1 MIGPVERFFNYMTV
15 ERGFSS
21 NTLAAYRSD
30 LDQLVSFLNE
40 LNVQVGGVDAH
51 WKDVDLKLI
60 SSYVRYLQER
70 QYSAATLARKIA
82 STKSL
87 FSFLLD
93 DGVVDLDPTKEIS
106 VPRIGRSLP
115 DTLTLDEVD
124 RLLASPN
131 PNTDEGCRDRA
142 MFELLYASGIR
153 VTELVTLNIHD
164 VDLEQAFIRCLGKG
178 GKERLVPIHDKAVE
192 GIATYLKVAR
202 LRFAKRHTESALF
215 LNQRGNGLTRQ
226 GFWLILKRHV
236 AKVGIDK
243 RITPHTLR
251 HSFATHLLQGGA
263 SIRHVQELLGHAS
276 ITTTQIYTHLTS
288 EHVRMEY
295 DSSHPRA

>member
-131 PNTDEGCRDRA
+131 PNTDEGCRDSA

-192 GIATYLKVAR
+192 GIATYLKVAL
-202 LRFAKRHTESALF
+202 LRFPKRHTESALF
-215 LNQRGNGLTRQ
+215 LSQRGNGLTRQ

-236 AKVGIDK
+236 DKVGIDK

>member
-30 LDQLVSFLNE
+30 LDQLVSFLYE
-40 LNVQVGGVDAH
+40 LNFQVGGVDAH

-131 PNTDEGCRDRA
+131 PNTDEGCRDSA

-276 ITTTQIYTHLTS
+276 ITTTQIYTHVDQKNLKEQHS
-288 EHVRMEY
+288 NF
-295 DSSHPRA
+295 HPRG

>member
-131 PNTDEGCRDRA
+131 PNTDEGCRDSA

>member
-131 PNTDEGCRDRA
+131 PNTDEGCRDSA

-295 DSSHPRA
+295 DRSHPRA

>member
-1 MIGPVERFFNYMTV
+1 MTV

-131 PNTDEGCRDRA
+131 PNTDEGCRDSA

>member
-51 WKDVDLKLI
+51 WKDVALKLI

-131 PNTDEGCRDRA
+131 PNTDEGCRDSA

>member
-40 LNVQVGGVDAH
+40 LNVQVDGVDAH

-131 PNTDEGCRDRA
+131 PNTDEGCRDSA

>member
-30 LDQLVSFLNE
+30 LNQLVSFLNE
-40 LNVQVGGVDAH
+40 LNVQVDGGDAH

-60 SSYVRYLQER
+60 SSYVLYLQER
-70 QYSAATLARKIA
+70 QYSVATLARKIA
-82 STKSL
+82 STKSF

-93 DGVVDLDPTKEIS
+93 EGVVDLDPTKEIS
-106 VPRIGRSLP
+106 IPRIGRSLP
-115 DTLTLDEVD
+115 DTLTVDEVD

-131 PNTDEGCRDRA
+131 PDTDEGCRDSA

-153 VTELVTLNIHD
+153 VSELVSLNIHD

-178 GKERLVPIHDKAVE
+178 AKERLVPIHDKAIE
-192 GIATYLKVAR
+192 GIATYLEVAR
-202 LRFAKRHTESALF
+202 LRFAKRHTGAALF

-236 AKVGIDK
+236 AKAGIGK

-295 DSSHPRA
+295 DRSHPRA

>member
-60 SSYVRYLQER
+60 SSYVLYLQER

-131 PNTDEGCRDRA
+131 PNTDEGCRDSA

>member
-30 LDQLVSFLNE
+30 LDQLFSFLNE
-40 LNVQVGGVDAH
+40 LNFQVGGVDAH

-131 PNTDEGCRDRA
+131 PNTDEGCRDSA

>member
-1 MIGPVERFFNYMTV
+1 MIGPVERFFIYMTV

-131 PNTDEGCRDRA
+131 PNTDEGCRDSA

>member
-131 PNTDEGCRDRA
+131 PNTDEGCRDSA

-192 GIATYLKVAR
+192 GIATYL
-202 LRFAKRHTESALF
+202 S
-215 LNQRGNGLTRQ
+215 
-226 GFWLILKRHV
+226 LIH
-236 AKVGIDK
+236 I
-243 RITPHTLR
+243 
-251 HSFATHLLQGGA
+251 
-263 SIRHVQELLGHAS
+263 
-276 ITTTQIYTHLTS
+276 
-288 EHVRMEY
+288 
-295 DSSHPRA
+295 